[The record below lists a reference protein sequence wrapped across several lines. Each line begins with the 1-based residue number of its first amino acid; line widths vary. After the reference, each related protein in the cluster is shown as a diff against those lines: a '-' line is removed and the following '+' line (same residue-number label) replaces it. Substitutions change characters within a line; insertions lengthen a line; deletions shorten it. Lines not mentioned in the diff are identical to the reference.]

1 MKKKLI
7 ILGILLI
14 LLVPIKFVYSDG
26 GSKEYAALLYKI
38 TCFHRIDTS
47 YESGYKEGCELH
59 LIPDNFKTID
69 YYDSLDPRPKGFNVS
84 SKANSVN
91 ATIGSYN
98 WCNKN
103 GKCGSR
109 EILLSNDFNAYKYVI
124 AEMDENIEF
133 VTEYDMVSLKIYKD
147 SFDNGLDIDL
157 EYDLK
162 HLKCELDS
170 GRYVVE
176 INSKDKENT
185 VTYYFGL
192 KVK

>member
-7 ILGILLI
+7 ILAILI
-14 LLVPIKFVYSDG
+14 ALVFPIKFTYMDG

-47 YESGYKEGCELH
+47 YDSGYKEGCEFH
-59 LIPDNFKTID
+59 IFPSNFKSID
-69 YYDSLDPRPKGFNVS
+69 YYDSLDPRPQGFTVY
-84 SKANSVN
+84 SKSNSVN

-98 WCNKN
+98 WCNKYGDCN
-103 GKCGSR
+103 SR
-109 EILLSNDFNAYKYVI
+109 EVLLANDFNAYKYVI
-124 AEMDENIEF
+124 AEMDEDINF
-133 VTEYDMVSLKIYKD
+133 STVYDMVSLKIYKD
-147 SFDNGLDIDL
+147 SFDNRLDIKLDYDL
-157 EYDLK
+157 E
-162 HLKCELDS
+162 HFICELDS

-176 INSKDKENT
+176 INSKDNDNT